1 MRIALAHAY
10 PWDEVRRGAERYLGD
25 LAWYLAGAGHEVHVL
40 TTGRPR
46 GTVTVDG
53 VPIHRL
59 ARIEGPRLAWRGVT
73 PVETQ
78 AMPLAAHL
86 ARHRY
91 DVVHTLAP
99 AAVIASRLS
108 RHQCVFTELG
118 HPTTADLRT
127 RPWALPLYRRAT
139 RSATA
144 VTALTRSAAQAVRA
158 VTPRVDVRVLN
169 PGVRLER
176 FEPDLRPR
184 HGPPRL
190 LFVSDASEYRKG
202 IHWAVAAL
210 ARLLDRH
217 PAARLLLGGPGDHE
231 WARDHVPPETRFAF
245 DAVEDL
251 GVVTQE
257 ELPDLYRSATLT
269 LLPSTHEAFGLV
281 LAESLACGTPVVC
294 TRAAGM
300 PEVVDD
306 EVGRLF
312 DPGDIDGFAAAI
324 SEAIDMAGDPSVPER
339 CAQRA
344 RRWSW
349 TDVVGPAH
357 LRVYEE
363 VAARSTRPSR
373 RDSENERA
381 VSDRA

>member
-10 PWDEVRRGAERYLGD
+10 PWDEVHRGAERYLGD

-46 GTVTVDG
+46 RTETVDG

-59 ARIEGPRLAWRGVT
+59 PRIEGPRLAWRGLT
-73 PVETQ
+73 AVETQ
-78 AMPLAAHL
+78 AMPLVTHL

-99 AAVIASRLS
+99 AAVLAARLS
-108 RHQCVFTELG
+108 RHRCVFTELG
-118 HPTTADLRT
+118 HPTVADLET
-127 RPWALPLYRRAT
+127 RRWALPLYRWAT
-139 RSATA
+139 RSATT
-144 VTALTRSAAQAVRA
+144 VTALTHSAAQAVRA
-158 VTPRVDVRVLN
+158 VTPRVDIRVLN

-184 HGPPRL
+184 TGPPRL

-210 ARLLDRH
+210 ARLLDRE
-217 PAARLLLGGPGDHE
+217 PGARLVLGGPGDHE
-231 WARDHVPPETRFAF
+231 WARDHVTPEARFAF

-251 GVVTQE
+251 GVVAQE
-257 ELPDLYRSATLT
+257 ELPALYRSATVT

-306 EVGRLF
+306 EVGRMF
-312 DPGDIDGFAAAI
+312 APGDVDGFATAM
-324 SEAIDMAGDPSVPER
+324 SEAIEMARDPSVLER
-339 CAQRA
+339 CAR
-344 RRWSW
+344 
-349 TDVVGPAH
+349 
-357 LRVYEE
+357 
-363 VAARSTRPSR
+363 
-373 RDSENERA
+373 
-381 VSDRA
+381 